1 MAEHAV
7 AEAEEPQT
15 KKSRSL
21 LKLLLLGL
29 NVLLF
34 LAGVG
39 SLAWTKFGPK
49 PQVTATVAQGHDSL
63 EGQKDDMA
71 REPVAKGHEAP
82 AKAPEGH
89 RNSTPTK
96 AQGGHGGEAGKGHG
110 SSAAAKPSGGHGGEA
125 GKGSGGGSS
134 NPALVPLAPFLVN
147 LSGDQGQR
155 YLRLV
160 VQVETRG
167 ELSKDALDKH
177 LPEVR
182 NRLIF
187 LLSSKTFADIGSTQG
202 KYDLQAEITK
212 NVNEMLDGPFIKK
225 TYFTEFIV
233 Q

>member
-7 AEAEEPQT
+7 AEVEEPQT
-15 KKSRSL
+15 KKPRSL

-34 LAGVG
+34 LVGVG
-39 SLAWTKFGPK
+39 SLAWTKFGSK
-49 PQVTATVAQGHDSL
+49 PRVTATVAQEQGNL
-63 EGQKDDMA
+63 EEQQDDA
-71 REPVAKGHEAP
+71 AHKPVFKGHEDLT
-82 AKAPEGH
+82 KAPEGH
-89 RNSTPTK
+89 GNSTSTK

-110 SSAAAKPSGGHGGEA
+110 SSAAAKPAGGHGGEA
-125 GKGSGGGSS
+125 GKGSGGGGS
-134 NPALVPLAPFLVN
+134 NPALVSLAPFLVN

-160 VQVETRG
+160 VQVEVRG
-167 ELSKDALDKH
+167 GLAKDELEKH

-182 NRLIF
+182 NRLLF
-187 LLSSKTFADIGSTQG
+187 LLTSKTFADISSTQG
-202 KYDLQAEITK
+202 KYDLQADITK
-212 NVNEMLDGPFIKK
+212 NINDTLDGPFIRK

>member
-1 MAEHAV
+1 MAEHGAPEV
-7 AEAEEPQT
+7 QEQPQRKT
-15 KKSRSL
+15 RSL
-21 LKLLLLGL
+21 LRLLLLAL

-39 SLAWTKFGPK
+39 SLAWTKFAPK
-49 PQVTATVAQGHDSL
+49 PVASAVAQGQERH
-63 EGQKDDMA
+63 EGQKETA
-71 REPVAKGHEAP
+71 AHEPAAKGHEV
-82 AKAPEGH
+82 
-89 RNSTPTK
+89 PTK
-96 AQGGHGGEAGKGHG
+96 APAAAKASGGHG
-110 SSAAAKPSGGHGGEA
+110 SSAGTKSAGGN
-125 GKGSGGGSS
+125 GGSAA
-134 NPALVPLAPFLVN
+134 PTLIPLAPFLVN

-160 VQVETRG
+160 AQVEVRG
-167 ELSKDALDKH
+167 ELSKDELEKH

-212 NVNEMLDGPFIKK
+212 NINETLDGPFIKK

>member
-1 MAEHAV
+1 MAENAAPEV
-7 AEAEEPQT
+7 QEQPPR
-15 KKSRSL
+15 KRSL
-21 LKLLLLGL
+21 LKLLILAL

-34 LAGVG
+34 LTGVG

-49 PQVTATVAQGHDSL
+49 PVASAVAQGQDQHED
-63 EGQKDDMA
+63 QKDTA
-71 REPVAKGHEAP
+71 PHEPVAKGHEVQ
-82 AKAPEGH
+82 AKAPAAA
-89 RNSTPTK
+89 K
-96 AQGGHGGEAGKGHG
+96 ASGGHG
-110 SSAAAKPSGGHGGEA
+110 SSAGTKSA
-125 GKGSGGGSS
+125 GQGGSAALS
-134 NPALVPLAPFLVN
+134 LVPLAPFLVN

-160 VQVETRG
+160 VQVEVRG
-167 ELSKDALDKH
+167 ELSKDELEKH

-187 LLSSKTFADIGSTQG
+187 LLSSKAFADIGSTQG

-212 NVNEMLDGPFIKK
+212 NINETLDGPFIKK

>member
-1 MAEHAV
+1 MAENAAPEV
-7 AEAEEPQT
+7 QEQPP
-15 KKSRSL
+15 KRSL
-21 LKLLLLGL
+21 LKLLLLAL

-49 PQVTATVAQGHDSL
+49 PVAAVAQGQERH
-63 EGQKDDMA
+63 EGQKETA
-71 REPVAKGHEAP
+71 AHEPAAKGHEGP
-82 AKAPEGH
+82 AKAP
-89 RNSTPTK
+89 
-96 AQGGHGGEAGKGHG
+96 
-110 SSAAAKPSGGHGGEA
+110 AAAKASGGHGSGA
-125 GKGSGGGSS
+125 GTKSANGHGGSGA
-134 NPALVPLAPFLVN
+134 PTLVPLAPFIVN

-160 VQVETRG
+160 AQVEVRG
-167 ELSKDALDKH
+167 ELSKDELEKH

-202 KYDLQAEITK
+202 NYDLQAEITK
-212 NVNEMLDGPFIKK
+212 NINDTLDGPFIKK

>member
-1 MAEHAV
+1 MAEHADPEV
-7 AEAEEPQT
+7 EEQPPQ
-15 KKSRSL
+15 KKRSL

-49 PQVTATVAQGHDSL
+49 PEASIVALGQDHH
-63 EGQKDDMA
+63 EGQKGSAAHAPAAKDH
-71 REPVAKGHEAP
+71 EPP
-82 AKAPEGH
+82 AKASG
-89 RNSTPTK
+89 
-96 AQGGHGGEAGKGHG
+96 GHG
-110 SSAAAKPSGGHGGEA
+110 SSGKASGGHGSSGTAKASGGHGG
-125 GKGSGGGSS
+125 GHGGSGA
-134 NPALVPLAPFLVN
+134 PTLVSLAPFIVN

-160 VQVETRG
+160 AQVEVRG
-167 ELSKDALDKH
+167 DLSKDELEKH

-182 NRLIF
+182 NRLLF
-187 LLSSKTFADIGSTQG
+187 LLSSKTFADIGNTQG
-202 KYDLQAEITK
+202 KYDLQADITK
-212 NVNEMLDGPFIKK
+212 NINETLDGPFIKK

>member
-1 MAEHAV
+1 MAEHA
-7 AEAEEPQT
+7 APEAEEQQGR
-15 KKSRSL
+15 KKRSL
-21 LKLLLLGL
+21 LKLLLLAL
-29 NVLLF
+29 NVVLF

-49 PQVTATVAQGHDSL
+49 PVASAVAQGQDQHEDL
-63 EGQKDDMA
+63 KGTTA
-71 REPVAKGHEAP
+71 HEPAAKGHEAP
-82 AKAPEGH
+82 AKEPAA
-89 RNSTPTK
+89 TK
-96 AQGGHGGEAGKGHG
+96 A
-110 SSAAAKPSGGHGGEA
+110 SGGHGSA
-125 GKGSGGGSS
+125 GTKAAGGSGGSAAAS
-134 NPALVPLAPFLVN
+134 LVPLAPFIVN

-160 VQVETRG
+160 VQVEVRG
-167 ELSKDALDKH
+167 ELSKDELDKH

-212 NVNEMLDGPFIKK
+212 NVNETLDGPFIKK

>member
-1 MAEHAV
+1 MAENAAPEV
-7 AEAEEPQT
+7 EEQQRR
-15 KKSRSL
+15 KKRSL
-21 LKLLLLGL
+21 LKLLLLAL
-29 NVLLF
+29 NVGLF

-49 PQVTATVAQGHDSL
+49 PVASAVAQGQDQH
-63 EGQKDDMA
+63 ENQKGTVVH
-71 REPVAKGHEAP
+71 EPAAKDHEPP
-82 AKAPEGH
+82 AKAPAAA
-89 RNSTPTK
+89 K
-96 AQGGHGGEAGKGHG
+96 ASGGHG
-110 SSAAAKPSGGHGGEA
+110 SSAGTKAASGNS
-125 GKGSGGGSS
+125 GSGASS
-134 NPALVPLAPFLVN
+134 LVPLAPFIVN

-160 VQVETRG
+160 VQVEVRG
-167 ELSKDALDKH
+167 ELSKDELDKH
-177 LPEVR
+177 QPEVR

-212 NVNEMLDGPFIKK
+212 NINETLDGPFIKK

>member
-1 MAEHAV
+1 MAEHAAPEV
-7 AEAEEPQT
+7 QEQPQRP
-15 KKSRSL
+15 KRSL
-21 LKLLLLGL
+21 LKHLLLAL

-49 PQVTATVAQGHDSL
+49 PVASAVA
-63 EGQKDDMA
+63 EGQDQHEEQKGPA
-71 REPVAKGHEAP
+71 AHEPAAKGHEAP
-82 AKAPEGH
+82 AKAPAAA
-89 RNSTPTK
+89 K
-96 AQGGHGGEAGKGHG
+96 ASGGHG
-110 SSAAAKPSGGHGGEA
+110 SSAGAKSA
-125 GKGSGGGSS
+125 GGGSA
-134 NPALVPLAPFLVN
+134 PTLVPLAPFIVN

-160 VQVETRG
+160 AQVEVRG
-167 ELSKDALDKH
+167 ELSKDELEKH

-187 LLSSKTFADIGSTQG
+187 LLSSKTFADIVSTQG
-202 KYDLQAEITK
+202 KYDLQAEITQ
-212 NVNEMLDGPFIKK
+212 NINETLDGPFIKK

>member
-1 MAEHAV
+1 MAENAAPEV
-7 AEAEEPQT
+7 EEQPRRQ
-15 KKSRSL
+15 KRSL
-21 LKLLLLGL
+21 LKLLLLVL
-29 NVLLF
+29 NLLLF

-49 PQVTATVAQGHDSL
+49 PVASTVAQEQDQHED
-63 EGQKDDMA
+63 QKGTA
-71 REPVAKGHEAP
+71 AHEPAAKGHEAP
-82 AKAPEGH
+82 AKAPAAA
-89 RNSTPTK
+89 K
-96 AQGGHGGEAGKGHG
+96 ASGGHG
-110 SSAAAKPSGGHGGEA
+110 SSAGTKSAGSNGGNGA
-125 GKGSGGGSS
+125 ST
-134 NPALVPLAPFLVN
+134 LVPLAPFLVN

-160 VQVETRG
+160 AQVEVRG
-167 ELSKDALDKH
+167 ELSKDELDKH
-177 LPEVR
+177 QPEVR

-212 NVNEMLDGPFIKK
+212 NINETLDGPFIKK

>member
-1 MAEHAV
+1 MAEHAAPEV
-7 AEAEEPQT
+7 QEPPPRP
-15 KKSRSL
+15 KRSL
-21 LKLLLLGL
+21 LKLLLLAL
-29 NVLLF
+29 NVVLF

-39 SLAWTKFGPK
+39 SLALTKFGPK
-49 PQVTATVAQGHDSL
+49 PVASAVTQDQDQHED
-63 EGQKDDMA
+63 QKGTA
-71 REPVAKGHEAP
+71 AHEPAAKEHEAP
-82 AKAPEGH
+82 AKAPAAA
-89 RNSTPTK
+89 K
-96 AQGGHGGEAGKGHG
+96 ASGGHG
-110 SSAAAKPSGGHGGEA
+110 SSAGTKSAGGQG
-125 GKGSGGGSS
+125 GSGA
-134 NPALVPLAPFLVN
+134 PTLVPLTPFIVN

-160 VQVETRG
+160 AQVEARG
-167 ELSKDALDKH
+167 ELSKDELEKH

-212 NVNEMLDGPFIKK
+212 NINETLDGPFIKK

>member
-1 MAEHAV
+1 EQPRHA
-7 AEAEEPQT
+7 
-15 KKSRSL
+15 KRSL
-21 LKLLLLGL
+21 LKLLLLAL
-29 NVLLF
+29 NVVLF

-49 PQVTATVAQGHDSL
+49 PAASTVAQEQGHP
-63 EGQKDDMA
+63 EVQKGPA
-71 REPVAKGHEAP
+71 AHEPAAKDHEPP
-82 AKAPEGH
+82 AKAPAAA
-89 RNSTPTK
+89 K
-96 AQGGHGGEAGKGHG
+96 ASGGHG
-110 SSAAAKPSGGHGGEA
+110 SSAGTKSASGHGGS
-125 GKGSGGGSS
+125 GS
-134 NPALVPLAPFLVN
+134 PTLVPLAPFIVN

-160 VQVETRG
+160 AQVEVRG
-167 ELSKDALDKH
+167 ELSKDELEKH

-212 NVNEMLDGPFIKK
+212 NINEALNGPFIKK

>member
-1 MAEHAV
+1 MAENAAPEV
-7 AEAEEPQT
+7 QEPPPRH
-15 KKSRSL
+15 KRSL
-21 LKLLLLGL
+21 LKLLLLAL

-49 PQVTATVAQGHDSL
+49 PVVSAVAQGQDQHED
-63 EGQKDDMA
+63 QKDTA
-71 REPVAKGHEAP
+71 PHEPAAKGHEVP
-82 AKAPEGH
+82 AKA
-89 RNSTPTK
+89 SAAAK
-96 AQGGHGGEAGKGHG
+96 ASGGHG
-110 SSAAAKPSGGHGGEA
+110 SSAGTKSA
-125 GKGSGGGSS
+125 GQGGSAAPS
-134 NPALVPLAPFLVN
+134 LVPLAPFLVN

-160 VQVETRG
+160 VQVEVRG
-167 ELSKDALDKH
+167 ELSKDELEKH

-187 LLSSKTFADIGSTQG
+187 LLSSKAFADIGSTQG

-212 NVNEMLDGPFIKK
+212 NINETLDGPFIKK

>member
-1 MAEHAV
+1 MAENA
-7 AEAEEPQT
+7 APEAEEQQRR
-15 KKSRSL
+15 KKRSL
-21 LKLLLLGL
+21 LKLLLLAL
-29 NVLLF
+29 NVVLF

-49 PQVTATVAQGHDSL
+49 PVASAVAQGPDQEDQQSSAAH
-63 EGQKDDMA
+63 
-71 REPVAKGHEAP
+71 EPAAKGHEVPTKTPAA
-82 AKAPEGH
+82 AKASG
-89 RNSTPTK
+89 
-96 AQGGHGGEAGKGHG
+96 GHG
-110 SSAAAKPSGGHGGEA
+110 SSAGTKSASGNAA
-125 GKGSGGGSS
+125 
-134 NPALVPLAPFLVN
+134 PALVPLAPFLVN
-147 LSGDQGQR
+147 LTGDQGQR

-160 VQVETRG
+160 AQVEVRG
-167 ELSKDALDKH
+167 ELSKDELEKH

-212 NVNEMLDGPFIKK
+212 NINETLDGPFIKK

>member
-1 MAEHAV
+1 MAENATPEV
-7 AEAEEPQT
+7 QEPPRN
-15 KKSRSL
+15 KRSR
-21 LKLLLLGL
+21 LKLLLLAL
-29 NVLLF
+29 NVVLF

-49 PQVTATVAQGHDSL
+49 PVASAVAQGQDQQEDQQGTAAH
-63 EGQKDDMA
+63 
-71 REPVAKGHEAP
+71 EPAAKGHEAP
-82 AKAPEGH
+82 AKAP
-89 RNSTPTK
+89 
-96 AQGGHGGEAGKGHG
+96 
-110 SSAAAKPSGGHGGEA
+110 AAAKASGGHGSA
-125 GKGSGGGSS
+125 GTKAAGGSGGSAAAS
-134 NPALVPLAPFLVN
+134 LVPLAPFIVN

-155 YLRLV
+155 YLRLM
-160 VQVETRG
+160 VQVEVRG
-167 ELSKDALDKH
+167 ELSKDELDKH

-212 NVNEMLDGPFIKK
+212 NVNETLDGPFIKK

>member
-1 MAEHAV
+1 MAENA
-7 AEAEEPQT
+7 APEAEEQQRR
-15 KKSRSL
+15 KKRSL
-21 LKLLLLGL
+21 LKLLLLAL
-29 NVLLF
+29 NVVLF

-49 PQVTATVAQGHDSL
+49 PVASAVAQEQDQQEDQLQGSAAH
-63 EGQKDDMA
+63 
-71 REPVAKGHEAP
+71 EPAAKGHEAP
-82 AKAPEGH
+82 AKAPAAA
-89 RNSTPTK
+89 K
-96 AQGGHGGEAGKGHG
+96 ASGGHG
-110 SSAAAKPSGGHGGEA
+110 SSAGTKSAGGNSGSAA
-125 GKGSGGGSS
+125 
-134 NPALVPLAPFLVN
+134 PALVALAPFLVN
-147 LSGDQGQR
+147 LTGDQGQR

-160 VQVETRG
+160 AQVEVRG
-167 ELSKDALDKH
+167 ELSKDELEKH

-212 NVNEMLDGPFIKK
+212 NINETLDGPFIKK

>member
-1 MAEHAV
+1 MAEHA
-7 AEAEEPQT
+7 ALEAEEQPL
-15 KKSRSL
+15 KKKRSL
-21 LKLLLLGL
+21 LKLLIVAL

-39 SLAWTKFGPK
+39 SLAWTKFGPQ
-49 PQVTATVAQGHDSL
+49 PIASAVTQGQDNHED
-63 EGQKDDMA
+63 QKGTA
-71 REPVAKGHEAP
+71 AHEPAAKDHAPPVKASAAAKGT
-82 AKAPEGH
+82 G
-89 RNSTPTK
+89 
-96 AQGGHGGEAGKGHG
+96 GHG
-110 SSAAAKPSGGHGGEA
+110 SSAGTKSAGGN
-125 GKGSGGGSS
+125 GGSAA
-134 NPALVPLAPFLVN
+134 PTLVPLAPFIVN

-160 VQVETRG
+160 AQVEVRG
-167 ELSKDALDKH
+167 ELSKDELEKH

-212 NVNEMLDGPFIKK
+212 NINESLDGPFIKK

>member
-1 MAEHAV
+1 MAENTAPEV
-7 AEAEEPQT
+7 EEQPRRN
-15 KKSRSL
+15 KRSL
-21 LKLLLLGL
+21 LKLLLLAL
-29 NVLLF
+29 NVVLF

-49 PQVTATVAQGHDSL
+49 PVASAVVQEQDQHEDLKDTAAH
-63 EGQKDDMA
+63 
-71 REPVAKGHEAP
+71 EPAAKGHEAP
-82 AKAPEGH
+82 AKAPAAA
-89 RNSTPTK
+89 K
-96 AQGGHGGEAGKGHG
+96 ASGGHG
-110 SSAAAKPSGGHGGEA
+110 SSAGTKSAGGP
-125 GKGSGGGSS
+125 GGSAA
-134 NPALVPLAPFLVN
+134 PTLVPLTPFIVN

-160 VQVETRG
+160 VQVEVRG
-167 ELSKDALDKH
+167 ELSKDELDKH

-202 KYDLQAEITK
+202 KYDLQAEIIK
-212 NVNEMLDGPFIKK
+212 NINETLDGPFIKK

>member
-1 MAEHAV
+1 MAENTAPEV
-7 AEAEEPQT
+7 EEQPQR
-15 KKSRSL
+15 KKRSL
-21 LKLLLLGL
+21 LKLLLLAL

-49 PQVTATVAQGHDSL
+49 PVASAVAQEQDQHED
-63 EGQKDDMA
+63 QKGTA
-71 REPVAKGHEAP
+71 AHEPAAKGHEAP
-82 AKAPEGH
+82 AKAPAAA
-89 RNSTPTK
+89 K
-96 AQGGHGGEAGKGHG
+96 ASGRHG
-110 SSAAAKPSGGHGGEA
+110 SSSGTKHA
-125 GKGSGGGSS
+125 GSNGGS
-134 NPALVPLAPFLVN
+134 AGTTLVPLTPFIVN

-160 VQVETRG
+160 AQVEVRG
-167 ELSKDALDKH
+167 DLSKDELEKH
-177 LPEVR
+177 QPEVR

-212 NVNEMLDGPFIKK
+212 NINETLDGPFIKK

>member
-1 MAEHAV
+1 MAENAAPEV
-7 AEAEEPQT
+7 QEPPPRH
-15 KKSRSL
+15 KRSL
-21 LKLLLLGL
+21 LKLLLLAL

-49 PQVTATVAQGHDSL
+49 PVASVVAQGQDQHED
-63 EGQKDDMA
+63 QKGTTEH
-71 REPVAKGHEAP
+71 EPAAKGYEAT
-82 AKAPEGH
+82 AKAPAAA
-89 RNSTPTK
+89 K
-96 AQGGHGGEAGKGHG
+96 ASGGHG
-110 SSAAAKPSGGHGGEA
+110 SSAGTKSAGGQG
-125 GKGSGGGSS
+125 GSGAPSI
-134 NPALVPLAPFLVN
+134 VPLAPFLVN

-160 VQVETRG
+160 AQVEVRG
-167 ELSKDALDKH
+167 ELSKDELEKH

-212 NVNEMLDGPFIKK
+212 NINETLDGPFIKK

>member
-1 MAEHAV
+1 MAEHAIGEV
-7 AEAEEPQT
+7 EEPQT
-15 KKSRSL
+15 KKPRSL

-34 LAGVG
+34 LVGAG

-49 PQVTATVAQGHDSL
+49 PPVTSTVAQEQVTL
-63 EGQKDDMA
+63 EGQKDGA
-71 REPVAKGHEAP
+71 ALKPAAKEHEA
-82 AKAPEGH
+82 
-89 RNSTPTK
+89 PTK
-96 AQGGHGGEAGKGHG
+96 AQGGHGGEGAKGHG
-110 SSAAAKPSGGHGGEA
+110 SSAAAKPAGGHGGEA
-125 GKGSGGGSS
+125 GKGSGGGSG

-160 VQVETRG
+160 AQVEVRG
-167 ELSKDALDKH
+167 DLAKDELEKH

-182 NRLIF
+182 NRLLF
-187 LLSSKTFADIGSTQG
+187 LLTSKTFADISSTQG
-202 KYDLQAEITK
+202 KYDLQADITK
-212 NVNEMLDGPFIKK
+212 NINETLDGPFIRK